1 VNCGI
6 DQLAQQATLVFT
18 AVEAELEFC
27 EVAHGVLGEVEVAI
41 GAGDG

>member
-1 VNCGI
+1 M
-6 DQLAQQATLVFT
+6 DQLALQATLVFT
-18 AVEAELEFC
+18 VVEAELEFC